1 MAKAEHVTTPE
12 WPEAAPDTARVERFR
27 SAVVTPLP
35 ESRGEEP
42 AAHGSLPVSK
52 RVMDV
57 VLSALALVVLAP
69 VFLVVALA
77 IKLDSRGPV
86 FFRQSRIGARDRK
99 FSIYKFRTMSL
110 DADERKHE
118 FAHLNTHAM
127 NGGDPRLFK
136 IVGDPRVTRVG
147 RFLRRYFLDEL
158 PQLINVLKGEMS
170 LVGPRPLIP
179 EEDRHVEGW
188 TRRRLQMRP
197 GMTGLWQVLGH
208 SAIPFEQMV
217 MLDCTYVANWSLR
230 GDLRLLLRTIPV
242 VLSGGGR
249 SF

>member
-1 MAKAEHVTTPE
+1 MAKAEHVAIPE
-12 WPEAAPDTARVERFR
+12 WEDAAPRITGVDERAPATL
-27 SAVVTPLP
+27 SVLP
-35 ESRGEEP
+35 EVLDDGSAP
-42 AAHGSLPVSK
+42 DGSLPVSK
-52 RVMDV
+52 RAMDV

-69 VFLVVALA
+69 VFLVIGIL

-86 FFRQSRIGARDRK
+86 FFRQARIGARDRK
-99 FSIYKFRTMSL
+99 FSIFKFRTMSL
-110 DADERKHE
+110 DADERKQE
-118 FAHLNTHAM
+118 FAHLNTHAL

-208 SAIPFEQMV
+208 SAIPFEEMV
-217 MLDCTYVANWSLR
+217 MLDCLYVANWSLR
-230 GDLRLLLRTIPV
+230 GDLRLVLRTVPV